1 MSVDSHANVLQPVAD
16 HATHSRRSLLGRLA
30 VLGAGTAVFQR
41 ALADEVTKTGKLSDA
56 QISHAEWIA
65 GLTLSEADRATLIR
79 SGDSLLTE
87 LQQLRAVKL
96 EPTVLSSLRFDPEM
110 ADPGIRERAGS
121 PAAWLSPAP
130 VEPATEA
137 LAAEVTDANLP
148 WFPIRTLAALLRSG
162 RVTSE
167 RLVQLALSRLKS
179 ADPQLLCVVTLLE
192 ESALAAARQ
201 ADAELKSGH
210 DRGLLHGIPWG
221 AKDLLA
227 VAGTPT
233 TWGAPQYRDRR
244 LDQTATVAAK
254 LAAAGAVLVA
264 KLTTGALA
272 MGDQWFGGKTRNPW
286 NTEEGSSG
294 SSAGSASAVSAG
306 LVPFAIGSETL
317 GSIVSPTRRCG
328 VAGLRPTFGRI
339 SRAGCM
345 PLSWSMDKLGP
356 IARTADDLGIVLAAT
371 HGADSGDPCSVDRW
385 FTWPQRADLQRLR
398 IGRVTNSKLQPPEQ
412 AALDH
417 LRASGAQMV
426 DIELPR
432 SDADDA
438 ITVMLEVE
446 ACEVFREL
454 SNAGTTEG
462 LNAWPRI
469 FQKARFVS
477 AADYLHASRLRLQL
491 MQKMAALFRTV
502 DLYVGGDD
510 LVITNLTGHP
520 CVTLPVLMQEQQPEP
535 RAVCCTI
542 TAGLY
547 DEASLLAVAAVI
559 EKQAD
564 VLKHHPGLKSAPL
577 EKK

>member
-1 MSVDSHANVLQPVAD
+1 MSAALDQSSAAPVTPSTLA
-16 HATHSRRSLLGRLA
+16 RRTLLRRFA
-30 VLGAGTAVFQR
+30 ALGAGSVTFQR
-41 ALADEVTKTGKLSDA
+41 ALADETAKTGRLTEA
-56 QISHAEWIA
+56 QISNAEWIA
-65 GLTLSEADRATLIR
+65 GLTLSQADREVLIR
-79 SGDSLLTE
+79 SGESLLAE

-96 EPTVLSSLRFDPEM
+96 EPAVLSCLRFDPEI
-110 ADPGIRERAGS
+110 ADPAAREAGRTPAPWLVS
-121 PAAWLSPAP
+121 PAADFVR
-130 VEPATEA
+130 VEPPG
-137 LAAEVTDANLP
+137 EVTDESLP
-148 WFPIRTLAALLRSG
+148 WLPIRTLAVLLRTG
-162 RVTSE
+162 RLTSE
-167 RLVQLALSRLKS
+167 RLVQLSLTRLKS
-179 ADPQLLCVVTLLE
+179 ADPQLLCVVSLLE

-201 ADAELKSGH
+201 ADAELKAGH

-227 VAGTPT
+227 VAGTKT
-233 TWGAPQYRDRR
+233 TWGAPQYRDRV
-244 LDQTATVAAK
+244 LEQTATVATR

-317 GSIVSPTRRCG
+317 GSIVSPTKRCG

-339 SRAGCM
+339 SRGGCM

-356 IARTADDLGIVLAAT
+356 IARTVDDLGIILAAT
-371 HGADSGDPCSVDRW
+371 HGADSLDPCSVDRW
-385 FTWPQRADLQRLR
+385 FAWPQQVDLSRLR
-398 IGRVTNSKLQPPEQ
+398 VGRVRNAKVQPAEQ

-417 LRASGAQMV
+417 LQALGANII

-432 SDADDA
+432 SDSDDA
-438 ITVMLEVE
+438 ITVMLEAE

-477 AADYLHASRLRLQL
+477 AADYLHASRMRLQL

-520 CVTLPVLMQEQQPEP
+520 CIALPVLLQEQQPEP
-535 RAVCCTI
+535 RVVCCTL

-547 DEASLLAVAAVI
+547 DEASLLALAKLI
-559 EKQAD
+559 ESRAD
-564 VLKHHPGLKSAPL
+564 VLKYHPSLKSAPP

>member
-1 MSVDSHANVLQPVAD
+1 MNSGNRDV
-16 HATHSRRSLLGRLA
+16 TRRVLLGRLSL
-30 VLGAGTAVFQR
+30 LGIGTSAFQR
-41 ALADEVTKTGKLSDA
+41 ALADEATRANALTDV
-56 QISHAEWIA
+56 QISNAEWIS
-65 GLTLSEADRATLIR
+65 GLMLSETDRSAMIR
-79 SGDSLLTE
+79 SSESLLSE
-87 LQQLRAVKL
+87 LALLRSVTLDPAA
-96 EPTVLSSLRFDPEM
+96 LSCLRFDPELGDPTIRSVAAAQRPWLRQPDTAAAAAPQP
-110 ADPGIRERAGS
+110 AD
-121 PAAWLSPAP
+121 L
-130 VEPATEA
+130 TD
-137 LAAEVTDANLP
+137 EVLP
-148 WFPIRTLAALLRSG
+148 WLPIRVLASLLRGG

-167 RLVQLALSRLKS
+167 RLVELAISRLKA
-179 ADPQLLCVVTLLE
+179 ADPKLLCVVTLLE
-192 ESALAAARQ
+192 ESARAAAKQ
-201 ADAELKSGH
+201 ADAELRSGH

-233 TWGAPQYRDRR
+233 TWGAPQYKTRVVE
-244 LDQTATVAAK
+244 QTAAVVGR
-254 LAAAGAVLVA
+254 LQSAGAVLVA

-294 SSAGSASAVSAG
+294 SSAGSAAAVSAG

-356 IARTADDLGIVLAAT
+356 IARSADDLGIVLAAT
-371 HGADSGDPCSVDRW
+371 HGADPGDPCSVDRW
-385 FTWPQRADLQRLR
+385 FEWPRQVDLSQLR
-398 IGRVTNSKLQPPEQ
+398 VGKVTNAKTQAPEQ

-417 LRASGAQMV
+417 LKSLGANIV

-432 SDADDA
+432 APHHDA
-438 ITVMLEVE
+438 ITQMLEVE
-446 ACEVFREL
+446 ACEVFREV

-462 LNAWPRI
+462 LNAWPLI
-469 FQKARFVS
+469 FRKARFVS

-491 MQKMAALFRTV
+491 MQQLAQVFRSV

-510 LVITNLTGHP
+510 LVMTNLSGHP
-520 CVTLPVLMQEQQPEP
+520 CLSLPVIMQDQQPEP
-535 RAVCCTI
+535 RALCCTL

-547 DEASLLAVAAVI
+547 DEATLLAAGSLI
-559 EKQAD
+559 ESRAD
-564 VLKHHPGLKSAPL
+564 VLKHHPSLKSHIAQ
-577 EKK
+577 K

>member
-1 MSVDSHANVLQPVAD
+1 MSAASDRLSSGSPSASVLA
-16 HATHSRRSLLGRLA
+16 RRTLLSRLA
-30 VLGAGTAVFQR
+30 ALGAGTATFQR
-41 ALADEVTKTGKLSDA
+41 ALADEAVKTGRLTA
-56 QISHAEWIA
+56 EQVSHAEWVA
-65 GLTLSEADRATLIR
+65 GLTLSEADREVLRR
-79 SGDSLLTE
+79 SGESLLGE
-87 LQQLRAVKL
+87 LQQLRSAKL
-96 EPTVLSSLRFDPEM
+96 EPAALSCLRFDPEI
-110 ADPGIRERAGS
+110 ADPQAREAARSPAPWLVS
-121 PAAWLSPAP
+121 PAAVPSPA
-130 VEPATEA
+130 A
-137 LAAEVTDANLP
+137 LPAEVTDETLP
-148 WFPIRTLAALLRSG
+148 WLPIRTHAALHRAG
-162 RVTSE
+162 RLTSE
-167 RLVQLALSRLKS
+167 RLVQLSLSRLKS
-179 ADPQLLCVVTLLE
+179 ADPQLLCVVSLLE

-201 ADAELKSGH
+201 ADAELKAGK

-227 VAGTPT
+227 VAGTKT
-233 TWGAPQYRDRR
+233 TWGAPQYRDRFI
-244 LDQTATVAAK
+244 DQTATVAAK
-254 LAAAGAVLVA
+254 LSAAGAVLVA

-339 SRAGCM
+339 SRGGCM

-371 HGADSGDPCSVDRW
+371 HGADTLDPCSVDRW
-385 FTWPQRADLQRLR
+385 FAWPQTVDLGRLR
-398 IGRVTNSKLQPPEQ
+398 VGRVTNAKAEPPEK

-417 LRASGAQMV
+417 LKALGASII

-432 SDADDA
+432 SESDDA
-438 ITVMLEVE
+438 ITIMLEAE

-477 AADYLHASRLRLQL
+477 AADYLHASRMRLQL

-520 CVTLPVLMQEQQPEP
+520 SIALPVILQEQQPEP
-535 RAVCCTI
+535 RAVCCTL

-547 DEASLLAVAAVI
+547 DEASLLATAALI
-559 EKQAD
+559 ESRAD
-564 VLKHHPGLKSAPL
+564 VLKYHPSLKSVPQ